1 MDDADHDDDDEL
13 VAAAI
18 GVVGLWL
25 VRRARGRIRRRQ
37 HDSVLAGRA
46 YTREI
51 MRTRNVNR
59 FLAVN
64 RMNKETFLQ
73 LKRLLTGEK
82 GKLKEQRTISS
93 EEKIMIFLQ
102 ALKGLSVRV
111 ICERFQHSSSTI
123 SLIVHDVMRSMLK
136 CESQLFSKLDANTP
150 LSDIIRGNR
159 KFYPFFSN
167 CDGALDGTHI
177 PAVVKFAEQG
187 VFRNRKKFVSQN
199 VLGVCNFHA
208 IFIYAL
214 TGWEGSA
221 HDSRVL
227 NDAKLKGLPL
237 RPGKFYLGDAG
248 YALSKYVLTP
258 YRGTRYHLLEW
269 CQGQNRPKNKEE
281 LFNLRH
287 SSLRN
292 VVERIFGIMKK
303 RFPILVSMPSYPF
316 ISQCDLIYCAM
327 MTHNF
332 IRMNALFDDIFDEW
346 IEPVQLPQDLPEV
359 IDGDVAELNTWR
371 DSIALAMWNAYLV
384 ELAARGIALTN

>member
-73 LKRLLTGEK
+73 LKRLLTGQK
-82 GKLKEQRTISS
+82 GKLKEQRLISS

-136 CESQLFSKLDANTP
+136 CESQLFSKLDAN
-150 LSDIIRGNR
+150 
-159 KFYPFFSN
+159 K
-167 CDGALDGTHI
+167 
-177 PAVVKFAEQG
+177 
-187 VFRNRKKFVSQN
+187 
-199 VLGVCNFHA
+199 
-208 IFIYAL
+208 
-214 TGWEGSA
+214 
-221 HDSRVL
+221 
-227 NDAKLKGLPL
+227 
-237 RPGKFYLGDAG
+237 
-248 YALSKYVLTP
+248 
-258 YRGTRYHLLEW
+258 
-269 CQGQNRPKNKEE
+269 
-281 LFNLRH
+281 
-287 SSLRN
+287 
-292 VVERIFGIMKK
+292 
-303 RFPILVSMPSYPF
+303 
-316 ISQCDLIYCAM
+316 
-327 MTHNF
+327 
-332 IRMNALFDDIFDEW
+332 
-346 IEPVQLPQDLPEV
+346 
-359 IDGDVAELNTWR
+359 
-371 DSIALAMWNAYLV
+371 
-384 ELAARGIALTN
+384 